1 MPLLFCGSDGGRTP
15 ADSGL
20 RDHKKRSS
28 LQAFTEEIENASV
41 RILDSPPRSGKTL
54 RTYDFIPP
62 KFHLTP
68 PKYYSSLRRK
78 IFIFTE
84 LLGISSGEV
93 RLFGDAKDID

>member
-1 MPLLFCGSDGGRTP
+1 MRSDTRLHVSP
-15 ADSGL
+15 S
-20 RDHKKRSS
+20 
-28 LQAFTEEIENASV
+28 EEIVNSSV
-41 RILDSPPRSGKTL
+41 MVFDFPVRNGKTL

-84 LLGISSGEV
+84 LLGISPGEV
-93 RLFGDAKDID
+93 RLFVDAKDID